1 MYVSNSA
8 AANIYLAADGFLN
21 VGAIE
26 KTAASIDKAMSKV
39 EGAKPTGFFAI
50 SLKAKPGA
58 YSAAKDKKRDFK
70 YLATRMVKVAARK
83 RAPAA
88 TSAKVIFTQYDPK
101 VLGRELAAKQRT
113 ILSAIQRHMTK
124 LPKEAEKIK
133 GEKAGIREEAQKKHD
148 VALEALTGLLSEAGF
163 NVEANMVQSSGPFGS
178 VTLLKVGKN
187 EVVSIGKSDLAKFNA
202 AKRANRSESASP
214 SIESLSAAS
223 SRLKLLEAENIIL
236 RKYQRDIYLNDRD
249 RDAKKAGYEVDN
261 DDADR
266 IARRKRLV
274 EARKKMRA
282 AGIKNPILTT
292 ARHHEVEE
300 AIELELHRQEKKQ
313 TKKSHSASLSGDS
326 AAKILGRLKKL
337 HPKVQFEVEDAE
349 NWPDA
354 DTSSPNLI
362 VAELKGHLVYD
373 VLKDVDASPLGSVK
387 AAAKY
392 WGLSEEAVKLISEFN
407 GAGRSESAGVGA
419 WQQEMIDV
427 IHSVVPSAVVGANGG
442 DVPKAR
448 VAELLAAFKQ
458 AGHQYIKRGNSKYL
472 IFASEHTAHNDYLGI
487 LLDNTK
493 APAKISFIDDRDD
506 DFESESA
513 AMKPLLA
520 STLAEISALEK
531 KFAKIDKQ
539 LEAIRAKGKGKNR
552 EEHQA
557 LIAKRNALVKKKQA
571 DPDWKVLSKLRN
583 KRDAL
588 WAARLKRAN
597 ASKDASV
604 KALVKKYTAH
614 LKSAGK
620 VRAPSARDS
629 YRAKTYAM
637 QKAIEA
643 AVVASSKTRAAK

>member
-101 VLGRELAAKQRT
+101 ALGRELAAKQRT

-202 AKRANRSESASP
+202 AKRANRSESAS
-214 SIESLSAAS
+214 
-223 SRLKLLEAENIIL
+223 
-236 RKYQRDIYLNDRD
+236 
-249 RDAKKAGYEVDN
+249 
-261 DDADR
+261 
-266 IARRKRLV
+266 
-274 EARKKMRA
+274 
-282 AGIKNPILTT
+282 
-292 ARHHEVEE
+292 
-300 AIELELHRQEKKQ
+300 
-313 TKKSHSASLSGDS
+313 LSGDS
-326 AAKILGRLKKL
+326 AAKTLSRLKKL

-373 VLKDVDASPLGSVK
+373 VLKDVDASPLGGVK

-458 AGHQYIKRGNSKYL
+458 AGHQYVKRGNSKYL

-539 LEAIRAKGKGKNR
+539 LEAIKAKGKGKNR
-552 EEHQA
+552 EEHLA
-557 LIAKRNALVKKKQA
+557 LIAKRDALIKKKKA
-571 DPDWKVLSKLRN
+571 DPNWKALSKLRN

-604 KALVKKYTAH
+604 KALVKKYAAH
-614 LKSAGK
+614 AKSAGK
-620 VRAPSARDS
+620 VRAPAEREA